1 MVSIATIASAHDGR
15 TRSLAIHCAVTKF
28 GDLQYLAADLFR
40 KPAMPRLPRLALL
53 LSTTLFVGHAVAGPE
68 EDERARNALR
78 VLTDIQQIPEQS
90 IPDKLLDEGRA
101 IVVIPDTLK
110 AGLVIGGRRGHGLM
124 SVKRPD
130 GTWSNPV
137 FVKLTGGSIGFQV
150 GVQSSD
156 VVLVFRNDRS
166 LDNIVNGKFTLGA
179 DAGVAAGP
187 VGRNASAATDGQ
199 LKAEIWS
206 WSRARGLFAGVALD
220 GAALQI
226 DDAADLNVYGSNTTP
241 RMIFEGRTTGLPSN
255 DVVAFRDKLEEA
267 TYAARQNRGTASAAP
282 TPTPRPQ
289 AAAQAE
295 APAVAHPPADGAST
309 APMQAPPQ
317 TPPQQGFQ
325 PVSEGEIRT
334 ESLDGNH

>member
-1 MVSIATIASAHDGR
+1 
-15 TRSLAIHCAVTKF
+15 
-28 GDLQYLAADLFR
+28 
-40 KPAMPRLPRLALL
+40 MPRLPRLALL

-78 VLTDIQQIPEQS
+78 VLTDIQEIPEQS

-220 GAALQI
+220 GAVLSI
-226 DDAADLNVYGSNTTP
+226 DREANAAVYGDKSTP
-241 RMIFEGRTTGLPSN
+241 RAILENRAGAPSS
-255 DVVAFRDKLEEA
+255 DVIAFRDELEES
-267 TYAARQNRGTASAAP
+267 TNAARVARGTEGLRPSVTSSAPVAPPPAQRQGVQTQGLNGQPPAAP
-282 TPTPRPQ
+282 P
-289 AAAQAE
+289 AQE
-295 APAVAHPPADGAST
+295 T
-309 APMQAPPQ
+309 
-317 TPPQQGFQ
+317 QGFQ
-325 PVSEGEIRT
+325 PVEAGDIRT
-334 ESLDGNH
+334 EPLSDSP